1 MSIFN
6 TLGFITSHPLNHQQ
20 KLTALVRFAKWQ
32 VSSRLAPGAIVFD
45 WVNGSRFL
53 VRRGETG
60 LTGNIY
66 SGLHEFADM
75 SYLLHVSRPED
86 LFVDVGANVGSYTIL
101 ACSAVGARGYAFEPI
116 PSTHSRL
123 VENLRLNCLE
133 QKVRHPNVGIGETSG
148 ELLFTADGDTV
159 NHALAEGETCADT
172 VSVEVTTL
180 DTVLKDES
188 PSLIK
193 IDVEGFE
200 KPVLLGA
207 QSILSNTSLHSVIM
221 ELNGSGERYGFDEST
236 ILEMM
241 LDHGFRTYSYQPFQR
256 TLLDLSGKNLD
267 SGNTLFIRNKEYV
280 EDRIR
285 SAGKITVNGCV
296 F

>member
-1 MSIFN
+1 M
-6 TLGFITSHPLNHQQ
+6 
-20 KLTALVRFAKWQ
+20 VRK
-32 VSSRLAPGAIVFD
+32 
-45 WVNGSRFL
+45 
-53 VRRGETG
+53 GETG
-60 LTGNIY
+60 LTGNVY
-66 SGLHEFADM
+66 TGLHEFPDM
-75 SYLLHVSRPED
+75 AYLLHVLRPED

-101 ACSAVGARGYAFEPI
+101 ACSAVGAKGYAFEPI

-133 QKVRHPNVGIGETSG
+133 QTVRHPNVGIGDQSG
-148 ELLFTADGDTV
+148 ELLFTTDGDTI
-159 NHALAEGETCADT
+159 NHALAEGELCANT
-172 VSVEVTTL
+172 VSVEVATL
-180 DTVLKDES
+180 DAVLMDDS

-207 QSILSNTSLHSVIM
+207 QSVLSNTSLHSVIM

-241 LDHGFRTYSYQPFQR
+241 FDHGFRAYSYQPFQR
-256 TLLDLSGKNLD
+256 TLHDLNGKNLD
-267 SGNTLFIRNKEYV
+267 SGNTLFIRNREYV
-280 EDRIR
+280 EGRIR
-285 SAGKITVNGCV
+285 SADKITVNGCA

>member
-1 MSIFN
+1 MSIIS
-6 TLGFITSHPLNHQQ
+6 TLGFITSHPLNSQH
-20 KLTALVRFAKWQ
+20 KLKALARFAQWQ
-32 VSSRLAPGAIVFD
+32 FSSRLTPGAIVFD

-66 SGLHEFADM
+66 AGLHEFADM
-75 SYLLHVSRPED
+75 AYLLHVLRPED
-86 LFVDVGANVGSYTIL
+86 LFVDVGANAGSYTIL
-101 ACSAVGARGYAFEPI
+101 ACSAVGASGYAFEPI
-116 PSTHSRL
+116 PTTHGRL
-123 VENLRLNCLE
+123 VENLRLNCLD
-133 QKVRHPNVGIGETSG
+133 QKVRHPNVGIGEKSG
-148 ELLFTADGDTV
+148 QLLFTADGDTV

-172 VSVEVTTL
+172 VSVGVTTL
-180 DTVLKDES
+180 DTVLMDES
-188 PSLIK
+188 PTLIK
-193 IDVEGFE
+193 IDVEGYE

-207 QSILSNTSLHSVIM
+207 QSVLSKISLNSVIM
-221 ELNGSGERYGFDEST
+221 ELNGSGERYGFDESK

-256 TLLDLSGKNLD
+256 TLHDLSGKNLD
-267 SGNTLFIRNKEYV
+267 SGNTLFIRNREYV
-280 EDRIR
+280 ENRIR

>member
-1 MSIFN
+1 MTISS
-6 TLGFITSHPLNHQQ
+6 TLKFIATHPLNHQQ
-20 KLTALVRFAKWQ
+20 KALSVWRFAKWQ
-32 VSSRLAPGAIVFD
+32 IASRLAPGAIVFD
-45 WVNGSRFL
+45 WVNGSRFM
-53 VRRGETG
+53 VRKGETG
-60 LTGNIY
+60 LTGNVY
-66 SGLHEFADM
+66 TGLHEFPDM
-75 SYLLHVSRPED
+75 AYLLHVLRPED

-101 ACSAVGARGYAFEPI
+101 ACSAVGAKGYAFEPI

-133 QKVRHPNVGIGETSG
+133 QTVRHPNVGIGDQSG
-148 ELLFTADGDTV
+148 ELLFTTDGDTI
-159 NHALAEGETCADT
+159 NHALAEGELCANT
-172 VSVEVTTL
+172 VSVEVATL
-180 DTVLKDES
+180 DAVLMDDS

-207 QSILSNTSLHSVIM
+207 QSVLSNTSLHSVIM

-241 LDHGFRTYSYQPFQR
+241 FDHGFRAYSYQPFQR
-256 TLLDLSGKNLD
+256 TLHDLNGKNLD
-267 SGNTLFIRNKEYV
+267 LGNTLFIRNREYV
-280 EDRIR
+280 EGRIR
-285 SAGKITVNGCV
+285 SADKITVNGCA